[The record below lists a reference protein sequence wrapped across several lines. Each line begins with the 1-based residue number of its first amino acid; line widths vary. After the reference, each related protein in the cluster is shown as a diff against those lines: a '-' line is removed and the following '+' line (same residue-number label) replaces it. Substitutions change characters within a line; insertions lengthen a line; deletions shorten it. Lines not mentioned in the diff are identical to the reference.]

1 MYKILFYVTSIGAS
15 SVAMASSANSRKKLK
30 SSGFTLFELMV
41 TLAIAA
47 ILLTLSLP
55 SFTRLIQSTHMSSS
69 VNTFLADMRYA
80 RSEAIRRGGWVVM
93 CRSNNPEAALPTC
106 VSPIDSVGNGWVSGW
121 IIFHGVDSDD
131 GGVTTTQT
139 LLRMQSPN
147 TALNSILESTG
158 NSSTKFRFTATGRL
172 ADLTSDT
179 TLNFGA
185 APVFAT
191 IDQRTVCVGLGGHAR
206 IGGNGATT
214 CPQ

>member
-1 MYKILFYVTSIGAS
+1 MYIFPQFAASLVFMVPCVTS
-15 SVAMASSANSRKKLK
+15 RQDLK
-30 SSGFTLFELMV
+30 SSGFTLLELMV
-41 TLAIAA
+41 VLAVAA
-47 ILLTLSLP
+47 ILVTLSAP
-55 SFTRLIQSTHMSSS
+55 SFTRLIQSTNMSST

-106 VSPIDSVGNGWVSGW
+106 VSATDPVGNGWVSGW
-121 IIFHGVDSDD
+121 IIFHGVNNDA
-131 GGVTTTQT
+131 GGATTTQP

-185 APVFAT
+185 APVFAAT
-191 IDQRTVCVGLGGHAR
+191 DQRTVCVGLGGYAR
-206 IGGNGATT
+206 IAAVGTTT
-214 CPQ
+214 CP

>member
-1 MYKILFYVTSIGAS
+1 MYIFSQFAASLVFMVPCVTS
-15 SVAMASSANSRKKLK
+15 RQDLK
-30 SSGFTLFELMV
+30 SSGFTLLELMV
-41 TLAIAA
+41 VLAVAA
-47 ILLTLSLP
+47 ILVTLSAP
-55 SFTRLIQSTHMSSS
+55 SFTRLIQTTNMSST

-106 VSPIDSVGNGWVSGW
+106 VGATDPAGNGWVSGW
-121 IIFHGVDSDD
+121 IIFHDVNND
-131 GGVTTTQT
+131 GGATTTQPV
-139 LLRMQSPN
+139 LRMQSPN

-185 APVFAT
+185 APVFAAT
-191 IDQRTVCVGLGGHAR
+191 DQRTVCVGLGGYAR
-206 IGGNGATT
+206 IAAVGTTT
-214 CPQ
+214 CP